1 MPLIHPTAI
10 VDPAARLAED
20 VKVGP
25 YCLVGPDVHLG
36 AGVELKSHVVV
47 DGRTTVGDGTVVFP
61 FASVGLQP
69 QDLKYKGEP
78 SRLEIGRNVVIREHV
93 TVNTGTEGG
102 GMLTKVGDNVLLAI
116 GSHVAHDVFIGDNSI
131 IMNHVLLGGHVVIE
145 EFVVVGGG
153 SAIHQFVR
161 LGKHVMIGG
170 ASGIE
175 NDVIPY
181 ATAFGNRGHLQGL
194 NLIGMKRR
202 GFKRDDVN
210 AVRHAYKLLFSAA
223 DGSVMADRLNA
234 VEAQYGGS
242 EPVRDIVA
250 FVRAAGKRKICQPT
264 AESLAA
270 ATGDA
275 DE

>member
-10 VDPAARLAED
+10 VDPAARLAES

-25 YCLVGPDVHLG
+25 YSLVGPDVHLG
-36 AGVELKSHVVV
+36 ENVELKSHVVV
-47 DGRTTVGDGTVVFP
+47 DGRTTIGAGTVIFP
-61 FASVGLQP
+61 FASVGMPP

-78 SRLEIGRNVVIREHV
+78 SRLEIGSNVVIREHV
-93 TVNTGTEGG
+93 TVNPGTEGG

-116 GSHVAHDVFIGDNSI
+116 GSHVAHDVFVGNGSI
-131 IMNHVLLGGHVVIE
+131 IMNHVLLGGHVVID

-194 NLIGMKRR
+194 NLVGMKRR
-202 GFKRDDVN
+202 GFSRDDLH
-210 AVRHAYKLLFSAA
+210 AVRNAYKQLFSTA
-223 DGSVMADRLNA
+223 DGSVMADRLSA
-234 VEAQYGGS
+234 VAEQYAGS
-242 EPVRDIVA
+242 EPVQEIVD
-250 FVRAAGKRKICQPT
+250 FIRSAGKRKICQPT
-264 AESLAA
+264 AESLARD
-270 ATGDA
+270 DA
-275 DE
+275 E